1 MTKAELIK
9 ALEDWPDDT
18 IINVPSI
25 DYEGDVVPAEIVE
38 IDNHGIYGG
47 VAEAT
52 ILGFQVAK
60 APLNS

>member
-18 IINVPSI
+18 IIKVPSI

-38 IDNHGIYGG
+38 VDNDGIYGG
-47 VAEAT
+47 IAEVT
-52 ILGFQVAK
+52 IL
-60 APLNS
+60 

>member
-9 ALEDWPDDT
+9 ALERLPNNT
-18 IINVPSI
+18 IIKVPSI

-38 IDNHGIYGG
+38 VDNDGIYGG

-52 ILGFQVAK
+52 ILGF
-60 APLNS
+60 